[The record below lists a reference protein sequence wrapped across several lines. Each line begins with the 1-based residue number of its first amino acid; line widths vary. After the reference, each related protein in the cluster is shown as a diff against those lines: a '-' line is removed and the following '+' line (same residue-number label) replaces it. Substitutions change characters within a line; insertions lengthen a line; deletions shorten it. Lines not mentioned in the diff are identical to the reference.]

1 MISAK
6 SESPSN
12 FPDLSLLMVHNTSDG
27 TTDKRGLESTSG
39 KDTFKSL
46 QISNNSSLSLLNK

>member
-27 TTDKRGLESTSG
+27 TTDKR
-39 KDTFKSL
+39 DTFKSL